1 MQTKP
6 IEIFV
11 SGLTYKQIHMLYGLD
26 ESYVFRDRASL
37 NCSALHPHYDFILA
51 TVPQNQEHCKPV
63 LDYIIRGK
71 DKQYDILKNGLKD
84 DSIVKVL
91 PTISLSNVEASLNRV
106 STMWTDVKTGED
118 FGDGYMVVQCVGGA
132 NGWAHVC
139 CPRELVEDVIAIGL
153 SRSRSYLKEKFGDII
168 SVSEARPDITSSR
181 FFDSR
186 VIVRPHL
193 TSIHNEYRII
203 FSKDAEGK
211 LDKALMRTRR
221 RTKVDGEYFQANLL
235 AADSS
240 SIQVEDGPRLILG
253 EVTEISETSDH
264 YSRKEETRDLKLPVA
279 SKDQS
284 AFYRDMI
291 HEMKSYPIDNPNIH
305 KAVTELMDVIPYWF
319 GAIDLAVTHSGKIY
333 VLEFSPEFGTK
344 YVDTAP
350 LQTMAKDAFK
360 NYVAYMSKQKD

>member
-1 MQTKP
+1 MTL
-6 IEIFV
+6 FGV
-11 SGLTYKQIHMLYGLD
+11 GLFLMVIMPFLP
-26 ESYVFRDRASL
+26 ASL
-37 NCSALHPHYDFILA
+37 V
-51 TVPQNQEHCKPV
+51 T
-63 LDYIIRGK
+63 
-71 DKQYDILKNGLKD
+71 
-84 DSIVKVL
+84 
-91 PTISLSNVEASLNRV
+91 AS
-106 STMWTDVKTGED
+106 
-118 FGDGYMVVQCVGGA
+118 GGA
-132 NGWAHVC
+132 NRWAHVC

-168 SVSEARPDITSSR
+168 SVSEPRPDISSSR

-211 LDKALMRTRR
+211 LDKALMRIRR

-240 SIQVEDGPRLILG
+240 SVQVEDGPRLKLG

-279 SKDQS
+279 SKDQG

-305 KAVTELMDVIPYWF
+305 KAVTELMGVIPHWF
-319 GAIDLAVTHSGKIY
+319 GAIDLAVTHSRKIY